1 MDHVSFGFAAAHPA
15 AKPNAPTEHFCGK
28 APGFN
33 LIPTN
38 EANSRSSRSSLQTMP
53 TENKRIAVIPGDG
66 IGREVIGEALRVLE
80 RVKITHAVAL
90 EMVHFDWGADK
101 FLKEGISL
109 PAGALE
115 MLSNEFDAILAGA
128 FGDPRVP
135 SNQHA
140 EDILLG
146 MRRGLDLYINLRP
159 VRLLDS
165 RLTPLRDRRV
175 EDIDFVVFR
184 ENTEGAYC
192 GAGGFLKK
200 GTADEIATQE
210 ELNTRRGVERIIVA
224 AFEYARANGRKRVTM
239 ADKSNVQRFGGDLWQ
254 RVFKEVAADY
264 SEIEANHQYVDAM
277 AMFMVLDPAQYDVI
291 VSNNLFG
298 DILTDLG
305 AAIQGGLGLAASG
318 NLHPG
323 RVSLFEPVHGSA
335 PALAGKGIANP
346 VGAILTSAMMLEYL
360 GHKEASAAIEKAVGE
375 AISQNETT
383 RDLGGTLSTEQA
395 GNAIRDRITKG

>member
-1 MDHVSFGFAAAHPA
+1 
-15 AKPNAPTEHFCGK
+15 
-28 APGFN
+28 
-33 LIPTN
+33 
-38 EANSRSSRSSLQTMP
+38 MP
-53 TENKRIAVIPGDG
+53 PDKKRIAVVPGDG
-66 IGREVIGEALRVLE
+66 IGPEVIAQAVRVLE
-80 RVKITHAVAL
+80 RVSETHGVTL
-90 EMVHFDWGADK
+90 ELVHFDWGADK
-101 FLKEGISL
+101 FLREGVSL

-115 MLSNEFDAILAGA
+115 MLGTEFSAILAGA
-128 FGDPRVP
+128 FGDPRIP
-135 SNQHA
+135 ANQHA

-159 VRLLDS
+159 VRLLDP
-165 RLTPLRDRRV
+165 RLTPLRNATV

-200 GTADEIATQE
+200 GTAEEIATQE

-224 AFEYARANGRKRVTM
+224 AFEYARENGRKRVTM

-277 AMFMVLDPAQYDVI
+277 AMFMVLEPAQYDVI

-318 NLHPG
+318 NIHPG

-335 PALAGKGIANP
+335 PPLTGTGKANP
-346 VGAILTSAMMLEYL
+346 VGAILTSAMMLEYV
-360 GHKEASAAIEKAVGE
+360 GYKKASEAIEKGVSE
-375 AISQNETT
+375 AISNDEMT
-383 RDLGGTLSTEQA
+383 RDLGGNLSTEQVGTAICGRIA
-395 GNAIRDRITKG
+395 GD

>member
-1 MDHVSFGFAAAHPA
+1 M
-15 AKPNAPTEHFCGK
+15 
-28 APGFN
+28 
-33 LIPTN
+33 
-38 EANSRSSRSSLQTMP
+38 
-53 TENKRIAVIPGDG
+53 KRVAVIAGDG
-66 IGREVIGEALRVLE
+66 IGPEVIAEALRVIDCVRKSHDVQLE
-80 RVKITHAVAL
+80 LVQ
-90 EMVHFDWGADK
+90 FDWGAEK
-101 FLKEGISL
+101 FLHEGITL
-109 PAGALE
+109 PPGSLE
-115 MLSNEFDAILAGA
+115 MLTRDFHAILAGA
-128 FGDPRVP
+128 FGDPRIP
-135 SNQHA
+135 TNQHA

-159 VRLLDS
+159 VRLLDQ
-165 RLTPLRDRRV
+165 RLTPLRNRKI

-254 RVFKEVAADY
+254 RVFKEVAARY
-264 SEIEANHQYVDAM
+264 TEIEANHQYVDAM
-277 AMFMVLDPAQYDVI
+277 AMFMVLDPSQYDVI

-318 NLHPG
+318 NIHPG

-335 PALAGKGIANP
+335 PPLAGKGIANP
-346 VGAILTSAMMLEYL
+346 IGSILTSAMMVEYL
-360 GHKEASAAIEKAVGE
+360 GFKDASDAIEHAVRDSIANGETTKDLGGSFSTRQAGE
-375 AISQNETT
+375 AICS
-383 RDLGGTLSTEQA
+383 RL
-395 GNAIRDRITKG
+395 R

>member
-1 MDHVSFGFAAAHPA
+1 
-15 AKPNAPTEHFCGK
+15 
-28 APGFN
+28 
-33 LIPTN
+33 
-38 EANSRSSRSSLQTMP
+38 MP
-53 TENKRIAVIPGDG
+53 SEKKRIAVVPGDG
-66 IGREVIGEALRVLE
+66 IGPEVIAQALRVLE
-80 RVKITHAVAL
+80 RVSETHGVTL
-90 EMVHFDWGADK
+90 ELVHFDWGADK
-101 FLKEGISL
+101 FLREGVSL

-115 MLSNEFDAILAGA
+115 MLATEFNAILAGA
-128 FGDPRVP
+128 FGDPRIP
-135 SNQHA
+135 ANQHA

-159 VRLLDS
+159 VRLLDP
-165 RLTPLRDRRV
+165 RLTPLRNARV

-200 GTADEIATQE
+200 GTAEEIATQE
-210 ELNTRRGVERIIVA
+210 ELNTRRGVERIILA

-254 RVFKEVAADY
+254 RVFKELAADY

-291 VSNNLFG
+291 VTNNLFG

-318 NLHPG
+318 NIHPG

-335 PALAGKGIANP
+335 PSLAGTGKANP
-346 VGAILTSAMMLEYL
+346 VGAILTSAMMLECL
-360 GHKEASAAIEKAVGE
+360 GFKKASEAIEKAVSE
-375 AISQNETT
+375 AISNDEMT
-383 RDLGGTLSTEQA
+383 RDLGGNLSTEQA
-395 GNAIRDRITKG
+395 GTAICGRITGD

>member
-1 MDHVSFGFAAAHPA
+1 
-15 AKPNAPTEHFCGK
+15 
-28 APGFN
+28 
-33 LIPTN
+33 
-38 EANSRSSRSSLQTMP
+38 MP
-53 TENKRIAVIPGDG
+53 TDKKRVAVIPGDG
-66 IGREVIGEALRVLE
+66 IGPEVIGQAVRVLE
-80 RVKITHAVAL
+80 CVKQTNGMELDLI
-90 EMVHFDWGADK
+90 HFDWGAEK
-101 FLKEGISL
+101 FLREGVSL
-109 PAGALE
+109 PEGALE
-115 MLSNEFDAILAGA
+115 TLANDFDAILAGA
-128 FGDPRVP
+128 FGDPRIP

-159 VRLLDS
+159 VRLLDG
-165 RLTPLRDRRV
+165 RLTPLRNRKV

-200 GTADEIATQE
+200 GTADEVATQE
-210 ELNTRRGVERIIVA
+210 ELNTHRGVERIILA
-224 AFEYARANGRKRVTM
+224 AFEYARANGRTKVTM

-254 RVFKEVAADY
+254 RVFKEIAEDY
-264 SEIEANHQYVDAM
+264 PEIEANHQYVDAM

-318 NLHPG
+318 NIHPG

-346 VGAILTSAMMLEYL
+346 IGAILTSAMMLEYF
-360 GHKEASAAIEKAVGE
+360 GNKQASESVQTAVRD
-375 AISQNETT
+375 AISKDETT
-383 RDLGGTLSTEQA
+383 RDLGGNLSTEQA
-395 GNAIRDRITKG
+395 GTAICQRLTST

>member
-1 MDHVSFGFAAAHPA
+1 MSL
-15 AKPNAPTEHFCGK
+15 AKTK
-28 APGFN
+28 
-33 LIPTN
+33 
-38 EANSRSSRSSLQTMP
+38 
-53 TENKRIAVIPGDG
+53 IAVIPGDG
-66 IGREVIGEALRVLE
+66 IGPEVVREAVRILE
-80 RVKITHAVAL
+80 RVRETHGI
-90 EMVHFDWGADK
+90 EMELTHFDWGAEK
-101 FLKEGISL
+101 FLREGVSL
-109 PAGALE
+109 PPGALE
-115 MLSNEFDAILAGA
+115 MLSNEFNAILAGA

-135 SNQHA
+135 TNQHA

-159 VRLLDS
+159 VRLLDA
-165 RLTPLRDRRV
+165 RLTPLRDRKV
-175 EDIDFVVFR
+175 EEIDFVVFR

-210 ELNTRRGVERIIVA
+210 ELNTRRGVERIIIA
-224 AFEYARANGRKRVTM
+224 AFEYARAQSRKRVTM

-264 SEIEANHQYVDAM
+264 PELEANHQYVDAM
-277 AMFMVLDPAQYDVI
+277 AMFMVLDPGQYDVI

-318 NLHPG
+318 NIHPG

-335 PALAGKGIANP
+335 PAIAGKGTANP
-346 VGAILTSAMMLEYL
+346 VGAILTAAMMLEYL
-360 GHKEASAAIEKAVGE
+360 GHQTASQAIEKAVSE
-375 AISQNETT
+375 SVLKDETT
-383 RDLGGTLSTEQA
+383 RDLGGNLSTEQA
-395 GNAIRDRITKG
+395 GAAICRRLGSM